1 MFQIAVLSE
10 KPSDL
15 PLHWIEQGMDV
26 SLENN
31 NNPREPFSDT
41 QFAIQ
46 YSGPDGNILKQTVQL
61 DPVFGRIDLAVQNS
75 NGKYF
80 IQTLYPHLLDI
91 DPTFY
96 P

>member
-1 MFQIAVLSE
+1 
-10 KPSDL
+10 
-15 PLHWIEQGMDV
+15 MDV

-61 DPVFGRIDLAVQNS
+61 DPVFGRIDLAV
-75 NGKYF
+75 
-80 IQTLYPHLLDI
+80 
-91 DPTFY
+91 
-96 P
+96 